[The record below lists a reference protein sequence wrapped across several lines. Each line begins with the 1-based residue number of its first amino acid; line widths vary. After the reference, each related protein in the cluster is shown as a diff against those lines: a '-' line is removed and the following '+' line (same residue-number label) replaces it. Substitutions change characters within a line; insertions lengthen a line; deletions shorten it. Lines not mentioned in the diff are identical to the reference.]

1 MIGVGVGNEKK
12 FIAQVLF
19 LRSITSNKRYSG
31 SMGGLYGEDR
41 VWTGL
46 WRILHILRATAR
58 RRKSD

>member
-41 VWTGL
+41 V
-46 WRILHILRATAR
+46 
-58 RRKSD
+58 